1 MSSVNKTGKNLDNQR
16 TFKSGKCVESKLNTR
31 RKMPTEEHKSAFNSF
46 KYEMEKCQTIQT
58 LLPALTDKDKHN
70 FMFCKYFGM
79 N

>member
-1 MSSVNKTGKNLDNQR
+1 MWNQ
-16 TFKSGKCVESKLNTR
+16 SEIQG
-31 RKMPTEEHKSAFNSF
+31 RKKSALNWS

-58 LLPALTDKDKHN
+58 LLTATTDEDKHN

>member
-1 MSSVNKTGKNLDNQR
+1 MCGIKAKY
-16 TFKSGKCVESKLNTR
+16 KAAKK
-31 RKMPTEEHKSAFNSF
+31 PTEDHKSALNRS

-58 LLPALTDKDKHN
+58 LLTATTEKNKHY